1 MSKKTASGKTKSS
14 ADQRVQPV
22 KAPATYVLKR
32 EVSDAAEGSGKV
44 IGAEANDLVAF
55 KALWERHADDPAKG
69 PFLCLLAAYE
79 YVHGNKSKGESMLTV
94 TLSDVWKDPKSPTG
108 FKLSVSDRTLFEQ
121 IAESP
126 QIVDSYLGGTPNND
140 YRVDPTHLVMTVLSE
155 GHDKDW
161 CTVTIQ
167 SAGKAF
173 STPCNMGKDGTG
185 RWKLLQIASM
195 ATGIQKAKWQGYQ
208 PRASFT
214 GLGNPECYR
223 DTALREREMI
233 IRTRGGIL
241 STYRTN

>member
-1 MSKKTASGKTKSS
+1 MFRLSKKTASGKTKSP
-14 ADQRVQPV
+14 ADERVQPA
-22 KAPATYVLKR
+22 KAPASYVLKR
-32 EVSDAAEGSGKV
+32 EVSDSAEGGGKV
-44 IGAEANDLVAF
+44 IGAITNDLGAF

-69 PFLCLLAAYE
+69 LFLYFVAAHE
-79 YVHGNKSKGESMLTV
+79 YVHGNKSKGEALLTV

-121 IAESP
+121 MAESP
-126 QIVDSYLGGTPNND
+126 EIVNSYLGGTPDNG
-140 YRVDPTHLVMTVLSE
+140 YRVDPSHLMMMVLSE

-195 ATGIQKAKWQGYQ
+195 ATGVQKAK
-208 PRASFT
+208 
-214 GLGNPECYR
+214 
-223 DTALREREMI
+223 
-233 IRTRGGIL
+233 
-241 STYRTN
+241 